1 LDGKQTSRGNY
12 NNIHSVS
19 KFYDCLSWKTVQIIR
34 RLNMNTKLFLRS
46 VKTIF
51 ILMIICMVASVG
63 IFSPQPVAAQEAGPA
78 ILPEDVTAQA
88 NQVATLPTDQIIIRY
103 KASATDIHPDGGDQL
118 QQLSNAAGVSL
129 AYGRA
134 MSDEAHV
141 LLLPQKMTLD
151 QVQTIA
157 TQLSALPDV
166 EYAEPDAI
174 KYHTGMKLAPTM
186 LTPNDPQLGNQ
197 WSFTNAWGID
207 APTAWDITTG
217 DSSIVVAVLDTGI
230 TSHSEFTGR
239 TVAGYDFINNLQ
251 VANDGNLRDNN
262 PSDPGDWIT
271 TAESNGSAAGGFFAG
286 CTVSNSSWHGTHVG
300 GTIGATGNN
309 GVGVAGINWVSKI
322 QPVRVLGKCGG
333 YTSDIADAIR
343 WAAGGAVAGVPAN
356 ATPADVINLSLGG
369 GGSCGAA
376 TQSAISY
383 AVSAGSVVVV
393 SAGNSATNASGFSPA
408 NCNGVIT
415 VSSSGPAGDLAYYSN
430 YGAVVE
436 ITAQG
441 GEMSFAGDPNGILST
456 LNAGLTSP
464 GAANYVYYQ
473 GTSMAAPHVSG
484 VVSLMFSI
492 NPNLT
497 PAQVLQMLQ
506 SSVKAFPGGGSCTT
520 AICGSG
526 ILDADAA
533 LVKAMTTS
541 TFYSNAALDG
551 WLVES
556 SENSNV
562 GGGLSNA
569 GNLLLVGD
577 TASNQQY
584 RSVMS
589 FGTASLPD
597 TAVIYKVT
605 LKLKQQGVV
614 GGGNPVTAFNGFT
627 TRIKNGFFG
636 TLAGMQ
642 TPDFQDATGQ
652 SYGPFSPSLSGG
664 SYAINLTSG
673 KAHINKL
680 AANNGVTQ
688 IRLGFTL
695 DDNNNSIANYLSLY
709 SGDHAT
715 AANRPQL
722 IVTYYVP

>member
-1 LDGKQTSRGNY
+1 
-12 NNIHSVS
+12 
-19 KFYDCLSWKTVQIIR
+19 
-34 RLNMNTKLFLRS
+34 MNTKLFLRS

-63 IFSPQPVAAQEAGPA
+63 IFSTQPVAAQEAGPA

-103 KASATDIHPDGGDQL
+103 KASATDIHPDGGDQM

-134 MSDEAHV
+134 MSDDAHV

-151 QVQTIA
+151 QVQTIT

-174 KYHTGMKLAPTM
+174 QYHTGMKLAPAM

-230 TSHSEFTGR
+230 TSHSEFAGR

-251 VANDGNLRDNN
+251 VANDGNLRDSN
-262 PSDPGDWIT
+262 PADPGDWIT

-286 CTVSNSSWHGTHVG
+286 CYVSNSSWHGTHVA
-300 GTIGATGNN
+300 GTIGANGNN
-309 GVGVAGINWVSKI
+309 SAGVAGVDWAGKI
-322 QPVRVLGKCGG
+322 QPIRVLGKCGG

-369 GGSCGAA
+369 SGACTSGS
-376 TQSAISY
+376 TYQLAINY

-393 SAGNSATNASGFSPA
+393 SAGNSNANASNYSPA
-408 NCNGVIT
+408 SCSGVIT
-415 VSSSGPAGDLAYYSN
+415 VGSTGPTGNRAYYSN
-430 YGAVVE
+430 YGASVE
-436 ITAQG
+436 ISAQG
-441 GEMSFAGDPNGILST
+441 GDQSVATANGILST
-456 LNAGLTSP
+456 LNSGLTGPSTQ
-464 GAANYVYYQ
+464 NYVYYQ

-484 VVSLMFSI
+484 VVSLMRAI

-497 PAQVLQMLQ
+497 PAQILQALQ
-506 SSVKAFPGGGSCTT
+506 TSAKTFPGGGNCTT

-584 RSVMS
+584 RSIIS

-605 LKLKQQGVV
+605 LKLKQQGIV

-642 TPDFQDATGQ
+642 TPDFQDGTGQ

-664 SYAINLTSG
+664 SYAINLTAG
-673 KAHINKL
+673 KANINKL
-680 AANNGVTQ
+680 ATNNGVTQ

-695 DDNNNSIANYLSLY
+695 DDNNNATANYLSIY
-709 SGDHAT
+709 SGEHAT

-722 IVTYYVP
+722 VITYYVP